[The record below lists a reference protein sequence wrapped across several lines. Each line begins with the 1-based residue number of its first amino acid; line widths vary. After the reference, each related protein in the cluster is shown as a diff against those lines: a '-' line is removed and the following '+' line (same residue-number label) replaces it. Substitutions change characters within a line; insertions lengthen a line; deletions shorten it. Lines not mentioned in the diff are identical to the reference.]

1 MVINLH
7 DKILF
12 TKNLKNLL
20 IFENICIFLYPPFT
34 IKYYD
39 QYMRVDY
46 KELMEKLGVGHE
58 LAPYETRPWFLHDSE
73 QGISCSAEVRIGP
86 GAEDVELEIQFLH
99 DEEDARYDDDE
110 NYGGPEQIMMMRF
123 LPSKEHIWA
132 EKLMYVRGEDYANK
146 IHDWGER
153 GCEFF
158 CNCIGALQMGEM
170 PDIDEMI
177 EQSLTDRS
185 KGGRGGRKGRVGK
198 KGFKVEQKPMMG
210 MKN

>member
-1 MVINLH
+1 MI
-7 DKILF
+7 
-12 TKNLKNLL
+12 
-20 IFENICIFLYPPFT
+20 IFKERCIFLYRTIT
-34 IKYYD
+34 IKDYD
-39 QYMRVDY
+39 YIMRVDY

-99 DEEDARYDDDE
+99 DEEDARYDDDRD
-110 NYGGPEQIMMMRF
+110 YGGPEQIMLMRF
-123 LPSKEHIWA
+123 LPSKEQIWA
-132 EKLMYVRGEDYANK
+132 EKIMYVRGEDYANK

-153 GCEFF
+153 GCAFF

-177 EQSLTDRS
+177 EQDLTDRS
-185 KGGRGGRKGRVGK
+185 RTGRGGRRGKVGK
-198 KGFKVEQKPMMG
+198 KGFRVEQKPAMG